1 MRLLFKRLKVFYFR
15 HKPYFK
21 VYLSK
26 STKKALLSAIIAF
39 CSALLSGL
47 QSAQL
52 ITAITVTTAILSA
65 VIHFC
70 GELLKNEQ
78 DRSQRKSGN
87 RA

>member
-1 MRLLFKRLKVFYFR
+1 MKSLFKRLQIFYFR

-26 STKKALLSAIIAF
+26 SSKRALLSAVIAF
-39 CSALLSGL
+39 CSSLLSGL
-47 QSAQL
+47 QNAQL
-52 ITAITVTTAILSA
+52 ISAITVTTAILTA
-65 VIHFC
+65 IIHFC

-78 DRSQRKSGN
+78 DRSQRKGGN